1 MSEELRNKRAA
12 KEQSN
17 FDDKEDNETSNSVK
31 VAVISDSSNVEN
43 FEENSVVLREDSSK
57 VIIKLQ
63 QSPGKKSTILEQFDT
78 INQEMKDETF
88 ENNESIEDKGNLSQK
103 FYESILVKF
112 YF

>member
-1 MSEELRNKRAA
+1 MSAEELRNKRAA

-17 FDDKEDNETSNSVK
+17 FDDKEDNETSNSIK
-31 VAVISDSSNVEN
+31 VAVISGSSNVEN

-63 QSPGKKSTILEQFDT
+63 QSPGKKSTILEQFDS
-78 INQEMKDETF
+78 INQEMKDET
-88 ENNESIEDKGNLSQK
+88 SIEDKGNLSQK